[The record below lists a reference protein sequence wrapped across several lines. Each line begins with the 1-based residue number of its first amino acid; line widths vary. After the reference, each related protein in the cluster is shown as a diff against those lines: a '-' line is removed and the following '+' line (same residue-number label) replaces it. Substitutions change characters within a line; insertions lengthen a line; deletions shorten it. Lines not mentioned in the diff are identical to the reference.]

1 MEMESSTIAA
11 LWTILY
17 DILKYAFHSLLNFN
31 WRGLLTPGGM
41 LLAALLLTVAWG
53 ISEVA
58 ARILRVLV
66 AASWIATFIF
76 LILSLVLRT
85 PLSVP

>member
-1 MEMESSTIAA
+1 MEMESSTITA
-11 LWTILY
+11 LWTLLY
-17 DILKYAFHSLLNFN
+17 DILKYTFHSLLNYD

-66 AASWIATFIF
+66 AASWIATFTF